1 MNDKNPLFN
10 VKKGADNFS
19 MVDCEVINS
28 SGRPVMKSAAKNTQ
42 VIRLKLFNTEIKLS
56 TVKKL
61 AIGGF
66 TPALIVGLILL
77 FIEYGFFK

>member
-42 VIRLKLFNTEIKLS
+42 VIRLKLFNTERRCCI
-56 TVKKL
+56 TRKKW
-61 AIGGF
+61 
-66 TPALIVGLILL
+66 LI
-77 FIEYGFFK
+77 